1 MPVLR
6 QYRHA
11 MIGSGESPSW
21 ETAMCHMCSY
31 EYDKRLGTEPTRSFF
46 QALRDL
52 FRRARRPQVE
62 AEVIALPAEA
72 KAQVDQPTSERAKAA

>member
-1 MPVLR
+1 MPVLQ

-11 MIGSGESPSW
+11 MVGSVYRRW

-52 FRRARRPQVE
+52 FRRTRRPQVE
-62 AEVIALPAEA
+62 AEVVSLPAEA
-72 KAQVDQPTSERAKAA
+72 KAQVDQPPSERAKAA